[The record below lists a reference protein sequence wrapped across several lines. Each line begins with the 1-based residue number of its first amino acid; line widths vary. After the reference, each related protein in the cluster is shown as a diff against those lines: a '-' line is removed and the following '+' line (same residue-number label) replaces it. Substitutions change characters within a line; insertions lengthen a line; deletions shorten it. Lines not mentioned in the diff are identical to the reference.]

1 MKKWLTRSGW
11 MALGIAGLYGAS
23 ALAGVVSGGPIDPPG
38 PVGPTM
44 KTLDDIPG
52 AWNRK
57 LSPAGTDACA
67 TERFDCVL
75 QFNAGVHDRQTGL
88 VWERT
93 PGGVAMGWQEAFDY
107 CAALVLPIERGWRL
121 PTLPELLSLLEQ
133 SNLPPGTPFEGIDA
147 TAQFWTSTA
156 PASEPNMAYP
166 VDFMTGS
173 NAPAYRMELRRPWCV
188 RGAEGSNV
196 PHVPAY
202 EDSFDSWDTVLPSGP
217 LSRFP
222 DTCRSPRFTCV
233 LDGIGVRDNE
243 TGLVWEKQS
252 SASIFN
258 WEQAFARCQN
268 GSIAGRQGWRLPR
281 LDELQ
286 SLYLSV
292 SDPDPFLGS
301 MGNAHWSSTPS
312 MISAGF
318 AWLYYPETGTTSV
331 SGTTATINVIC
342 VRGPGGG
349 RQ

>member
-23 ALAGVVSGGPIDPPG
+23 ALAGVVSGGAIDPPG

-88 VWERT
+88 VWERA
-93 PGGVAMGWQEAFDY
+93 PDGVAMRWQEAFDY

-121 PTLPELLSLLEQ
+121 PALPELLSLLEQ
-133 SNLPPGTPFEGIDA
+133 SNLPPGHPFDGVDA
-147 TAQFWTSTA
+147 TGQFWTSTA
-156 PASEPNMAYP
+156 PASEPNMAYT

-173 NAPAYRMELRRPWCV
+173 NAPAYRMELRRAWCV

-222 DTCRSPRFTCV
+222 DTCSSPRFTCV

-243 TGLVWEKQS
+243 TGLVWEKQPS
-252 SASIFN
+252 TLFLS
-258 WEQAFARCQN
+258 WETAFVHCQN
-268 GSIAGRQGWRLPR
+268 PYIAGRQGWRLPR

-286 SLYLSV
+286 SLDLSIF
-292 SDPDPFLGS
+292 DPHPFVGS
-301 MGNAHWSSTPS
+301 MGNDRWSSTPFVS
-312 MISAGF
+312 DGAY
-318 AWLYYPETGTTSV
+318 AWVYSPEIGSTGL
-331 SGTTATINVIC
+331 ATIVSTRFVIC

-349 RQ
+349 HP